1 MFRNV
6 LWISVAACVIAA
18 TPKLTKEQRE
28 LHAANRLTFG
38 ATTADL
44 AAIRKLGVDKWVAQQ
59 LRPESI
65 PENPELLERLKKYDS
80 LTMTNAQ
87 LVEHYPPPQLLRN
100 RKPANGPTAEQ
111 LLALRDGTPAEK
123 RKILAG
129 MDPEQRRKLLT
140 RGAPGQIVYQDL
152 AEAKLLRAVHSTH
165 QLEELLADFWFNH
178 FNVFFDKGFDRVLV
192 TSYERDAI
200 RPHVLGNF
208 KDLLLATARHP
219 AMLFYLDN
227 WTSVS
232 TEGLDQLRRR
242 FAGRKQ
248 KGGAVP
254 GGQRA
259 TGLNENYA
267 RELLEL
273 HTMGADNGYTQ
284 QDVTEVARCFTG
296 WSISGITEGAQFKF
310 NALLHDD
317 KEKKVL
323 GHVIPAGRGEEDALQ
338 VIDILVNHPA
348 TASYI
353 STKLAQR
360 FVADT
365 PDPALVKRMSATFT
379 RTRGDLREVMR
390 TMLTAPEF
398 WSPAAYKAKM
408 KMPFE
413 MIASALRATGA
424 RVENSTAIQQELKTP
439 GQPLYRKVEPTGYY
453 PFAEEWT
460 NSAALLGR
468 MNFGMQLAQNKV
480 RGVRVALDE
489 RLGGRTEPA
498 DIAQALLHRPPGAE
512 TLKALQTG
520 ASPAHMAGL
529 VLGGPE
535 FQRR

>member
-1 MFRNV
+1 MLRRFV
-6 LWISVAACVIAA
+6 SILLAASLLPAA
-18 TPKLTKEQRE
+18 PKLSKEQRV

-38 ATTADL
+38 ATGAEL
-44 AAIRKLGVDKWVAQQ
+44 AAIRRIGVEKWVEQQ
-59 LRPESI
+59 LHPEKI
-65 PENPELLERLKKYDS
+65 TEDAAFIERLKRYAS
-80 LTMTNAQ
+80 IHMTNAQ
-87 LVEHYPPPQLLRN
+87 LMDKYPFR
-100 RKPANGPTAEQ
+100 
-111 LLALRDGTPAEK
+111 
-123 RKILAG
+123 
-129 MDPEQRRKLLT
+129 
-140 RGAPGQIVYQDL
+140 PGQAGAGNAANARLVYVEL
-152 AEAKLLRAVHSTH
+152 AEAKLLRAVHSKR

-192 TSYERDAI
+192 TSYEREAI

-208 KDLLLATARHP
+208 KDMLLATARHP

-232 TEGLDQLRRR
+232 TEGLEELRRR
-242 FAGRKQ
+242 FQGRKKQ
-248 KGGAVP
+248 GPAGQ
-254 GGQRA
+254 QRA

-273 HTMGADNGYTQ
+273 HTMGVDNGYTQ

-296 WSISGITEGAQFKF
+296 WSISDIREGAQFKF
-310 NALLHDD
+310 NALLHDT

-323 GHVIPAGRGEEDALQ
+323 GHVIRAGRGEEDALE

-348 TASYI
+348 TAKFI

-360 FVADT
+360 FVADV
-365 PDPALVKRMSATFT
+365 PPAGLINKMAATFT
-379 RTRGDLREVMR
+379 KTHGDLREVTR

-398 WSPAAYKAKM
+398 WSPEVYKAKM

-413 MIASALRATGA
+413 MVASALRATGA
-424 RVENSTAIQQELKTP
+424 TVDNGILIQQELRTL

-460 NSAALLGR
+460 NSAALLSR
-468 MNFGMQLAQNKV
+468 MNFGMQLTQNKV
-480 RGVRVALDE
+480 RGVKVDLDKA
-489 RLGGRTEPA
+489 LGGKTAPA
-498 DIAQALLHRPPGAE
+498 EIAQALLLHPPASA
-512 TLKALQTG
+512 TLKALQSG
-520 ASPAHMAGL
+520 ATPAHIAGL